1 MGNKIIIRP
10 VVIYKNNRLEEKSM
24 RIYKKAIRQFKKQLN
39 AEDTDLHPDVIYATY
54 KGLLLQRRILK
65 LENWIRYFS
74 MKIGYEVIKLKMNG
88 KGRWTIK

>member
-39 AEDTDLHPDVIYATY
+39 AEVTDLHPDVI
-54 KGLLLQRRILK
+54 LSLIH
-65 LENWIRYFS
+65 I
-74 MKIGYEVIKLKMNG
+74 
-88 KGRWTIK
+88 

>member
-1 MGNKIIIRP
+1 MDKKIVIRP

-24 RIYKKAIRQFKKQLN
+24 RVYKKVIKRFKKQLN
-39 AEDTDLHPDVIYATY
+39 SEVTELHPDVIYATY

-65 LENWIRYFS
+65 LENWIRHFTMEIS
-74 MKIGYEVIKLKMNG
+74 SKVIKLKFNG

>member
-1 MGNKIIIRP
+1 MDNKIVIRP

-24 RIYKKAIRQFKKQLN
+24 RIYKKAIRQFKKQLS
-39 AEDTDLHPDVIYATY
+39 AEVTDLHPDVIYATY

-65 LENWIRYFS
+65 LENWIRYFT
-74 MKIGYEVIKLKMNG
+74 MKVSEKVIKLKFNG